1 MENLFIYNI
10 IKEVMSEIVDQ
21 LEIEKYILLTD
32 DKKKIHNNIYYQKFL
47 KKIKVQN

>member
-32 DKKKIHNNIYYQKFL
+32 DKKKNTQQYILSEIFDEG
-47 KKIKVQN
+47 IP